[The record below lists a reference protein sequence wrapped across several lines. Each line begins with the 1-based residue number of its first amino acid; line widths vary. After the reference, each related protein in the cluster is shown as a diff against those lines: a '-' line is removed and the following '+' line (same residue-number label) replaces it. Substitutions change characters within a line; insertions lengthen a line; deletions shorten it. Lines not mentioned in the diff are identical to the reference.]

1 MPIYLDNNATT
12 QPAPEALAAA
22 EPYLREQ
29 FANPSAGYAPAREA
43 RNAVE
48 RAREQCAQAW
58 GCDPVEIV
66 FTGGG
71 SESIVTAITS
81 ALEHTPKERRRIVTT
96 AVEHPCTLG
105 VCQWFAEHGYELIT
119 LGVDAHGRIDLN
131 LARAAIDDRTALVS
145 VMWANNEIGNIY
157 PVAEIADIAKQH
169 GAVLH
174 IDAVQAPGKL
184 SVNLHAMPG
193 VTFASFA
200 AHKFHGLKGT
210 GALYVRRGTEFRP
223 LLLGGHQ
230 ERGRRAGT
238 ENVAGIVAMGAAA
251 ELASRQLATDTK
263 HEARLR
269 DKLEQALLALPNTK
283 LNGDTDNRVPNTTN
297 ISFVGIEAEELLM
310 LLDSMGICA
319 SAGSACTT
327 GSLEPSHVLRAMK
340 LPESQARGALRFSLS
355 RYTTEQEITDTI
367 EKISSAV
374 KTLRR

>member
-1 MPIYLDNNATT
+1 
-12 QPAPEALAAA
+12 
-22 EPYLREQ
+22 
-29 FANPSAGYAPAREA
+29 
-43 RNAVE
+43 
-48 RAREQCAQAW
+48 
-58 GCDPVEIV
+58 
-66 FTGGG
+66 
-71 SESIVTAITS
+71 
-81 ALEHTPKERRRIVTT
+81 TT